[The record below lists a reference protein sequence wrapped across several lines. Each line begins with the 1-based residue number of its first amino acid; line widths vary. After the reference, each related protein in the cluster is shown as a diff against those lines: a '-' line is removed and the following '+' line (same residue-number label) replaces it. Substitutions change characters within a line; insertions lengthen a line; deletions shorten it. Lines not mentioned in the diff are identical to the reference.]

1 MNRYLMAGCAAVAL
15 GLGSGA
21 AQAQAKFEVR
31 IGGDAYFEGGYIDQ
45 DNDTGLRDTEF
56 RNRFRLNIVPSAKAD
71 NGLEYGGRIRIRA
84 NNADRSMDADRA
96 LIFVAGSFGR
106 VELGTRNSF
115 NDDSYIARPIDYQFL
130 GIYDSAVSW
139 ASANNAAAGTGK
151 LSTPSFGNLPGNSVG
166 SVASSGAVTAASTV
180 TAGAND
186 DIESKIVYISPRFAG
201 FQLGASYAPRVGG
214 TDSGATVFRTEDDGT
229 LQDVYEIGANYRG
242 EFSGVTVAA
251 SAGYI
256 GGSYEDSTT
265 AGVSSRY
272 EDLSGFQA
280 GAQIG
285 YAGFVLGGG
294 YVWYG
299 ESGAIKTAGFKDD
312 YEVWNIGLQYT
323 TGPIQL
329 GVGYTHGSDAG
340 RTDRPGERS
349 QDYLSVGAS
358 YTVAPGL
365 RVQAEYAYINY
376 EVNDLGTASAN
387 QDVESNVFILRS
399 VLSF

>member
-31 IGGDAYFEGGYIDQ
+31 IGGDAYFEAGFIDQ
-45 DNDTGLRDTEF
+45 DNDQGLRDTEF

-84 NNADRSMDADRA
+84 NSADRGMDADRA

-106 VELGTRNSF
+106 VELGTRNSY

-130 GIYDSAVSW
+130 GIYDSAVTW
-139 ASANNAAAGTGK
+139 ATSNNSTAGTTK
-151 LSTPSFGNLPGNSVG
+151 LSTLSFGNLPTSG
-166 SVASSGAVTAASTV
+166 SGATAAQ
-180 TAGAND
+180 D
-186 DIESKIVYISPRFAG
+186 DVESKIVYISPRFSG

-214 TDSGATVFRTEDDGT
+214 SDSGATVFRTENDGT
-229 LQDVYEIGANYRG
+229 LQDVYEIGLNYKG
-242 EFSGVTVAA
+242 DFSGVTVAG
-251 SAGYI
+251 SAGYV
-256 GGSYEDSTT
+256 GGSYEDLGT
-265 AGVSSRY
+265 ARY
-272 EDLSGFQA
+272 EDLSGFQV

-299 ESGAIKTAGFKDD
+299 ESGQLKTAAFKDD
-312 YEVWNIGLQYT
+312 YEVWNVGLQYT

-329 GVGYTHGSDAG
+329 GVGYTHGKDAG
-340 RTDRPGERS
+340 SATLAGERT

-365 RVQAEYAYINY
+365 RVQAEYAYVSF
-376 EVNDLGTASAN
+376 EVDDTGTAVAN
-387 QDVESNVFILRS
+387 RDVESNVFILRS

>member
-31 IGGDAYFEGGYIDQ
+31 IGGDAYFEAGFIDQ
-45 DNDTGLRDTEF
+45 DNDQNLRDTEF

-84 NNADRSMDADRA
+84 NNGAANNRTMDADRA

-106 VELGTRNSF
+106 VEMGTRNTF
-115 NDDSYIARPIDYQFL
+115 NDDSYTARPIDYQFL

-139 ASANNAAAGTGK
+139 ATSDNSTAGTGK
-151 LSTPSFGNLPGNSVG
+151 LATLSFGNLPNGAG
-166 SVASSGAVTAASTV
+166 STGAQA
-180 TAGAND
+180 
-186 DIESKIVYISPRFAG
+186 DIHSKIVYISPRFSG
-201 FQLGASYAPRVGG
+201 FQLGASYAPR
-214 TDSGATVFRTEDDGT
+214 TDSSTADIERGEDDGS
-229 LQDVYEIGANYRG
+229 LQDVYEIGLNYKG
-242 EFSGVTVAA
+242 EFSGVTVAG

-256 GGSYEDSTT
+256 GGSFEDVGT
-265 AGVSSRY
+265 SRY
-272 EDLSGFQA
+272 EDLSGFQV

-299 ESGAIKTAGFKDD
+299 ESGQLKTAAFKDD

-329 GVGYTHGSDAG
+329 GIGYTAGSDAG
-340 RTDRPGERS
+340 NPGVSGDRS

-376 EVNDLGTASAN
+376 EVNDLGTAPAN